1 MTQPDP
7 YALLGIPR
15 SASDKEIKSA
25 FRKKALLLHPDHH
38 HGSSEAVKKEAA
50 AAFRALNEAYQAIA
64 KGRRAHTS
72 NDSTSRSGFRKGGG
86 ESTPNYGS
94 NYGSKGAQRSYQRA
108 SQSHFRLH
116 VRAFW
121 ASGSAALTAVIAG
134 VGIAGILVL
143 DPLLEAAWKNH
154 NKGKLFDPNQHTH
167 KTQSAVQ

>member
-7 YALLGIPR
+7 FAVLGIPR
-15 SASDKEIKSA
+15 SASDKDIKSA

-72 NDSTSRSGFRKGGG
+72 NDSTSRTGFRRGG
-86 ESTPNYGS
+86 EATSNYATPNYGS
-94 NYGSKGAQRSYQRA
+94 NYGAQRSYQA
-108 SQSHFRLH
+108 SQSHFRSH
-116 VRAFW
+116 ARAFW

-154 NKGKLFDPNQHTH
+154 NKGKLFDPNQPTH
-167 KTQSAVQ
+167 KTQSAL